1 MNKNRSIGSIILEGA
16 ITAEDSIITENNG
29 KRVIAEGTL
38 QDMDKENRNR
48 RIYAK
53 ADLLPEIN
61 GPRMT
66 ELINAK
72 SFFGEFGHPLS
83 DDLVRQQTIDPKL
96 TCVSFLKIWTE
107 GNLVKGRFMGTNGQY
122 GKEFDENLRDG
133 IKPAFSLR
141 ALGSIENINGK
152 AYVKNIRIIT
162 WDCVIYPSHRCAYTE
177 KIVTESA
184 VDGTILQEN
193 KIIVPENDPGTIIT
207 LKESDAKVVLNRL
220 QRESANLS
228 SVLETFDGN
237 YDKISLLNENT
248 ALLSNKFG
256 DKVQVN
262 LEDHVNN
269 VIMDYVYKM

>member
-262 LEDHVNN
+262 LEDHINK